1 MRALK
6 DQVRALEREV
16 RALEREVRALER
28 GSGEV
33 FFRRN
38 FFRRLTASLGDHNLR
53 RGSDNVVIK
62 VIKYAFKVGDAK
74 AKMM

>member
-6 DQVRALEREV
+6 DQV

-38 FFRRLTASLGDHNLR
+38 YFRRLTASLGDHNLR

-62 VIKYAFKVGDAK
+62 VSMPSKLAMQKRK
-74 AKMM
+74 